1 MLLVAVRYIFLIL
14 NMLTISRA
22 ISHPDSRISLVPFI
36 TAGYPNLNATLKVI
50 ELLDRQGVQAIEL
63 GIPYSDALADGLV
76 IQESSRIALE
86 QKTYLD
92 QVINL
97 VSVVNPRIKAP
108 IIIFTYL
115 NPILSKGAELF
126 IQEIARA
133 GAKGLVVPDLP
144 LEEADYFIALCAY
157 YEIEL
162 ILFVSPSSSPERIAD
177 IVMKAPGCIYLIS
190 SYGVTGTRVDIEMSI
205 SSLVERIKSLCNK
218 PVMLGFGISNEL
230 QVAKIVSSGLDISA
244 VVMGTA
250 FIDQVKIAHNLNN
263 YDSLNLFC
271 ARMRNAIVSS

>member
-1 MLLVAVRYIFLIL
+1 
-14 NMLTISRA
+14 MLTISRA
-22 ISHPDSRISLVPFI
+22 ISNPDSRIGLIPFI
-36 TAGYPNLNATLKVI
+36 TAGYPDLDATLEVI
-50 ELLDRQGVQAIEL
+50 QLLDRDGVQAIEL

-76 IQESSRIALE
+76 IQESSRIALA

-92 QVINL
+92 QVIDL
-97 VSVVNPRIKAP
+97 VSVVNSRIKAP

-162 ILFVSPSSSPERIAD
+162 ILFVSPSSSSERIAD
-177 IVMKAPGCIYLIS
+177 IVTKAPGCIYLIS
-190 SYGVTGTRVDIEMSI
+190 SYGVTGKRDDAEMSI
-205 SSLVERIKSLCNK
+205 GPLITRIKSLCDK
-218 PVMLGFGISNEL
+218 PIMLGFGISNEL
-230 QVAKIVSSGLDISA
+230 QVAKIASSYLGINA
-244 VVMGTA
+244 IVIGTA
-250 FIDQVKIAHNLNN
+250 FVNQVRIGYSLSN
-263 YDSLNLFC
+263 YDGLNLFC
-271 ARMRNAIVSS
+271 ARLRNAIVGA